1 MMMQRT
7 LRKRTPKAGA
17 TYGRH
22 RGGPAKALYRFLFCL
37 QFCVAVVACSPS
49 GHSLPVQLEKEHTV
63 TVDNTE
69 RTYRLFVPASYKPD
83 VPSPLVLVFHG
94 GGMTSEMM
102 ADGTQFD
109 LVAEQHN
116 FIVAFPEGIKRLWY
130 NIVPVEFANDKSIDD
145 IAFVR
150 AMLKQIE
157 SQYSIDPKRIYATGV
172 SLGGI
177 LSYKLACRMADTFAA
192 VAPVSASMTTTDC
205 HPASPVAVLHIHAED
220 DQNIPFTGGRGRN
233 TARGN
238 SFPPVTDGL
247 EFWRKENGCQEK
259 RDEISK
265 AAESECWAYTG
276 CASKKPVDL
285 CMVEGGHQWPG
296 QYKRAL
302 FQILAGVEVAKNFP
316 ASEKIWDFFE
326 ANPK

>member
-1 MMMQRT
+1 MRCMLRRWIPGADRT
-7 LRKRTPKAGA
+7 CGHDRAE
-17 TYGRH
+17 
-22 RGGPAKALYRFLFCL
+22 PAHILGCLLFCL
-37 QFCVAVVACSPS
+37 QVVIAVVACSPA
-49 GHSLPVQLEKEHTV
+49 GQSLPVQLEKERTV
-63 TVDNTE
+63 TVNNTE
-69 RTYRLFVPASYKPD
+69 RTYRLFVPPSNKPN
-83 VPSPLVLVFHG
+83 VPSPLVFVFHG

-102 ADGTQFD
+102 ADGTQFY
-109 LVAEQHN
+109 LVAEKHN
-116 FIVAFPEGIKRLWY
+116 FIVVFPQGIKKLWY

-145 IAFVR
+145 MAFVR
-150 AMLKQIE
+150 AMLKQIQSE
-157 SQYSIDPKRIYATGV
+157 YSIDPKRIYATGV

-177 LSYKLACRMADTFAA
+177 LSYKLACQMSDTFAA

-205 HPASPVAVLHIHAED
+205 DPKSPVAVLHIHAKD
-220 DQNIPFTGGRGRN
+220 DQNIPFTGGRGRH

-259 RDEISK
+259 HDEISK

-276 CASKKPVDL
+276 CTSKKPVDL

-302 FQILAGVEVAKNFP
+302 FQILAGVEVAKSFP